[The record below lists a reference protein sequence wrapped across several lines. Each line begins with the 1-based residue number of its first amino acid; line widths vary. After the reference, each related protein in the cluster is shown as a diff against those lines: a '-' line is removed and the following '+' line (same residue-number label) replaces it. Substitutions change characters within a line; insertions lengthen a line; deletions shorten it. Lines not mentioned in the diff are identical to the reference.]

1 MNAHAKIIGHSAC
14 PHDCPSTCAL
24 DVELLD
30 DGRIGRVHGAED
42 NSYTAGVICA
52 KVARYAERIHH
63 PDRLMHPLR
72 RVGPEGLGPVRA
84 HLLGR
89 RARPDRRGHAGGR
102 APLRP
107 GGRLALLLCR
117 HHGPRHARRHQP
129 PAPRQALLAAC
140 TPPICTTLAWTGYI
154 AGTGKLAG
162 PDPREMAKSDLVVI
176 WGTNPV
182 NTQVN
187 VMTHAMRARKERGAK
202 IVAIDIYQQRHHAAG
217 RPGAVPAARHRRRA
231 GLRRHARAVPRRL
244 RQLAV
249 PREVHRLPARAGGA
263 PARRARRE
271 WASAITG
278 LSVAEIETFAQDG
291 RHHAARP
298 TSGSATASRA
308 RATAPTTCTRRCAS
322 RPSPAPGCTRAAAAS
337 TTTAPSTTGTRR

>member
-1 MNAHAKIIGHSAC
+1 MNAHAKSIGHSALPARLPLDLRARRRAAGRR
-14 PHDCPSTCAL
+14 PHRPRARRRGQQL
-24 DVELLD
+24 H
-30 DGRIGRVHGAED
+30 GRRHLRQGRA
-42 NSYTAGVICA
+42 
-52 KVARYAERIHH
+52 
-63 PDRLMHPLR
+63 LR
-72 RVGPEGLGPVRA
+72 RAHPSSRPAAASAAAQGAEGLGPVRA

-89 RARPDRRGHAGGR
+89 RARPHGRGHAGGR

-107 GGRLALLLCR
+107 GGGVALLLRR

-140 TPPICTTLAWTGYI
+140 TPPICTTLAWTGFI

-231 GLRRHARAVPRRL
+231 RLRRHARAVPRRL

-249 PREVHRLPARAGGA
+249 PGEIHRLPARAGGA
-263 PARRARRE
+263 PRRRARRN
-271 WASAITG
+271 
-278 LSVAEIETFAQDG
+278 G
-291 RHHAARP
+291 RA
-298 TSGSATASRA
+298 
-308 RATAPTTCTRRCAS
+308 
-322 RPSPAPGCTRAAAAS
+322 PSPA
-337 TTTAPSTTGTRR
+337 